1 MHWGSSIIISTCQ
14 KMHIV
19 FYPDSS
25 SLVCF
30 ILAYLLDEV
39 KLIQNGCEFWD
50 TDSLM
55 GLSCS
60 LTYFCIVWR
69 CVTVKRKGMTSN
81 MMCCYR
87 KCEQAAESSKTESN
101 PSDVVFVFPAECYF
115 GSYGPFLM
123 PLLSS
128 NDWSFV
134 PTRHKGIVRI

>member
-14 KMHIV
+14 KNAHS

-87 KCEQAAESSKTESN
+87 KCEQAPESSKTESN
-101 PSDVVFVFPAECYF
+101 QAMLCLYF
-115 GSYGPFLM
+115 LQSAILDHMAHSWCRYCHPTIDLLFQHVIKGS
-123 PLLSS
+123 
-128 NDWSFV
+128 
-134 PTRHKGIVRI
+134 